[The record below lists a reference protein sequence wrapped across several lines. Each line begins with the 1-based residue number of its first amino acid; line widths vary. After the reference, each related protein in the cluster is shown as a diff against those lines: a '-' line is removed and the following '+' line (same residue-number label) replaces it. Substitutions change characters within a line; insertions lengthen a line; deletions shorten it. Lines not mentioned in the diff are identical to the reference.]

1 MFVFNFKMHKLRCSG
16 KEKTTYVFKVKNVL
30 DFFQSLILYKKIG
43 CSGHVSTLWTTRCM
57 PYDNMMY
64 IIYYFRFDIEYS
76 SGAQQP
82 QRFSRRVALLCAATH
97 NTLDGYWRC
106 YVQSY
111 SSHAHSHCC
120 SFCPGRFYR
129 CFIIIVVFIIIIII
143 ILIVCLRVLKNIVP
157 HLVYVTFVR
166 DVRLNSI

>member
-16 KEKTTYVFKVKNVL
+16 KEKTTYVFKIKNVL

-82 QRFSRRVALLCAATH
+82 QRFSRRVALLCAATQH
-97 NTLDGYWRC
+97 ARWILAVLRSVLQFARPFALLFFLSQSILSLFYYYCCFYYYNYYYFNRLFTCIEKYCSAFSLC
-106 YVQSY
+106 YIRS
-111 SSHAHSHCC
+111 
-120 SFCPGRFYR
+120 
-129 CFIIIVVFIIIIII
+129 
-143 ILIVCLRVLKNIVP
+143 
-157 HLVYVTFVR
+157 
-166 DVRLNSI
+166 